1 MTISSLVASKSAVA
15 SIIGRRLLQQA
26 KAATTTRALS
36 SSTSRLQSPTLPS
49 STSFSSSSSTR
60 FLSTAS
66 STYDDSDDV
75 NHNKDTLSSL
85 LFNPTDDHV
94 ALRDMMK
101 SFTKEYVEPQALE
114 YNKHEMFNLDLFR
127 KLGTQDD
134 DGLGIL
140 GLTVPEIYGGT
151 EFPTPAAIA
160 VAIVHEE
167 LSYSDPAFCLSYL
180 AHSLLLVNNLCRNAN
195 PTQCETY
202 LPGLCDGSM
211 IGGMCMS
218 EPHGGTDVLG
228 CMKTTAKEL
237 PDSGSDYILNG
248 TKMWITNGFIGDEQT
263 TGDLFLVY
271 ARTGPNKTDITQ
283 FIVTK
288 DMKGFSVGQR
298 IKDKLGMRASN
309 TAELVFDNVKIPASN
324 IVGQVN
330 GATLCM
336 MRNLEIERLGL
347 AAMGIGIA
355 RRCIDEMKV
364 YAKER
369 TGLFNSKSLYDFGQI
384 QSYIAQSI
392 AEYYAGKCY
401 VYSLANILN
410 ITSSGNTIH
419 SDGVKLYSAQMSKTI
434 ADRAIQTLGGYGYVG
449 EYTVERMWR
458 DSKLLEI
465 GGGTNESHHK
475 NISRDVYRTSHIPL
489 E

>member
-1 MTISSLVASKSAVA
+1 MTIPSLFASKAAVA
-15 SIIGRRLLQQA
+15 STAVGRRLHSLQ
-26 KAATTTRALS
+26 KAATATAKTTTTTTTRALG
-36 SSTSRLQSPTLPS
+36 
-49 STSFSSSSSTR
+49 STR
-60 FLSTAS
+60 FLSTAQS
-66 STYDDSDDV
+66 SSSYDNDHDDFS
-75 NHNKDTLSSL
+75 NRNNKDTLSSL

-114 YNKHEMFNLDLFR
+114 YNKHELFNLELFR
-127 KLGTQDD
+127 KLGTSND

-237 PDSGSDYILNG
+237 SDSGSDYILNG
-248 TKMWITNGFIGDEQT
+248 TKTWITNGFIGDEQT
-263 TGDLFLVY
+263 TGDVFLVY

-309 TAELVFDNVKIPASN
+309 TAELVFDNVKIPSSN
-324 IVGQVN
+324 IVGEVN

-369 TGLFNSKSLYDFGQI
+369 SGLFNTKSLYDFGQI
-384 QSYIAQSI
+384 QSFIAQSI

-475 NISRDVYRTSHIPL
+475 NISRDVYRTAHIPL
-489 E
+489 D